1 MSETDSFIEEVTDEV
16 RKDRLYAYYKKYG
29 WIVGLAIVL
38 IVGGASYLEWSKSQ
52 AIVAAEARGD
62 AIAVALSKK
71 TPTEQVA
78 ALQSLSADAGA
89 AAVLLQFQEATILI
103 QDGQK
108 GAALAA
114 LDKIAQSDST
124 SPIYRDLARFKAL
137 VLRGKDMDVAK
148 RLTAFQGL
156 ATPGNAL
163 RPLALEQIAIAKL
176 DAGDEKAAIDQL
188 KQLLEEPNL
197 PAGVQQR
204 AIQLLVSLGG
214 EIPAQAQLLS
224 GNGTA
229 Q

>member
-38 IVGGASYLEWSKSQ
+38 IVGGAAYLEWSKSQ
-52 AIVAAEARGD
+52 AIAAAEARGD
-62 AIAVALSKK
+62 AISAALSKK
-71 TPTEQVA
+71 TPAEQVA
-78 ALQSLSADAGA
+78 ALQSISANAGA

-103 QDGQK
+103 KDGK
-108 GAALAA
+108 KDAALAA
-114 LDKIAQSDST
+114 LDKIAQSDGV
-124 SPIYRDLARFKAL
+124 SPIYRDLANFKAL
-137 VLRGKDMDVAK
+137 VLRGKDMDAAK
-148 RLTAFQGL
+148 RLTALQKL
-156 ATPGNAL
+156 AKPGNAL

-176 DAGDEKAAIDQL
+176 DTGDEKAAIDQL
-188 KQLLEEPNL
+188 GRLLEEPNL
-197 PAGVQQR
+197 PTGVQQR